1 MSSSRWLNYGIS
13 AVGALVVGVTTFGL
27 GLPWYMT
34 AALFTFGAGAA
45 FLNGRFATP
54 SLGGGVMG
62 GAGGFA
68 GARTKSRSDAVS
80 QALQI
85 NTNSEAITLPV
96 VFGTQRIGGNF
107 TRYDRN
113 SFRTVPIIQ
122 RVRRDPALVAYEQ
135 AKKAYKK
142 DPDRVDHA
150 IDDLASK
157 QQEQA
162 GGSGGKGARPSP
174 PPPPSQ
180 TLDAYDKVGQ
190 YAQILLKEDQT
201 GGRKLPVEYDE
212 FVVGYR
218 YFLSFEL
225 AYCLGPVDRFEL
237 MRSYPG
243 EQAVI
248 DNTNTPDVTGANSY
262 AFTAKGGDEG
272 GSVRFYPGKANQTR
286 ETGDVFKAPETNYR
300 NVAFAMFSN
309 YYLGQAPAVKSY
321 AVEVTR
327 YPKVLDADGNP
338 IPNFPVRGSSAG
350 LVYTATL
357 ATWAANKVTVTIGAH
372 GIVPGQRIIAEGWVP
387 KAFNGVNRVVLET
400 TPTTIS
406 FTSANPGTISTLG
419 TIRTAHPC
427 YFSANPAA
435 VLWEVFTNK
444 LWGRG
449 INPNDL
455 DLPSFRAAAQYFEAN
470 NIGMDF
476 YLETQ
481 NLISEAVDTIR
492 THVYT
497 MVVPVGGILKCICL
511 LDRSN
516 AYNPRI
522 RITSENVIEPE
533 FMRPDW
539 VGTVNEIRATFQN
552 RFNNYQDEIV
562 IAQDDGNL
570 ATIGRVNS
578 TRMSLPAF
586 GSRDV
591 ADRMVR
597 NIIQQIAQPQAQLKF
612 RMNRFESRLTPG
624 DFLEFV
630 WTEWSAGPTTTYWRV
645 VETEDND
652 EDGDGIIVSCLEDL
666 YVTPLQGLPETFD
679 PGVPAY
685 EEGIITDDSDVVLGD
700 QSRLQFD
707 AGNMQFAVAEMPFF
721 LSSGE
726 RLFLL
731 FANRD
736 TGRINAVNF
745 YARET
750 GSGSDFY
757 YLGQLS
763 PWAIFG
769 ELQTELSADDYPSIR
784 RDIYN
789 LTINLEFA
797 TDRARLLEIYSF
809 APTDDDHLVALVGSE
824 QNWMIIGNELFQV
837 GQAEPGAAANQV
849 ILTVYLRGQLGTER
863 ENHSIGDRVIFVH
876 EFIPRVYTLRYDQLP
891 INVPLDF
898 RAIPLD
904 INGNT
909 GLQYDFTYT
918 ITNRA
923 RQPMRIEVWDSTGST
938 STSWTVD
945 FRPRFHNRGA
955 ETIVDIDSDLNTFT
969 AEIPNL
975 YEFFVM
981 PRNSSETDLLSIAAR
996 VTPTL
1001 IQDDGTDPTTG
1012 IASFA
1017 YTAPAGTDHLLLYT
1031 AFDGVLGLPARINL
1045 P

>member
-1 MSSSRWLNYGIS
+1 MSGNRWINYGIS
-13 AVGALVVGVTTFGL
+13 AVGALVVGVTTFGM

-45 FLNGRFATP
+45 FLNGKFATP
-54 SLGGGVMG
+54 SLGAGVIGG
-62 GAGGFA
+62 GGFA
-68 GARTKSRSDAVS
+68 GGQTRKRSDAVS

-96 VFGTQRIGGNF
+96 VFGTQRLAGNF
-107 TRYDRN
+107 TKYDRN

-122 RVRRDPALVAYEQ
+122 RVRRDPSLVAYEQ

-142 DPDRVDHA
+142 NPDRVDHA

-157 QQEQA
+157 QQEAA

-174 PPPPSQ
+174 PPPPSD

-190 YAQILLKEDQT
+190 YAQILLKNDQT
-201 GGRKLPVEYDE
+201 GGKKLPVEYDE
-212 FVVGYR
+212 FVVGFR
-218 YFLSFEL
+218 YYLSFEL
-225 AYCLGPVDRFEL
+225 AYCIGPVDRFEL

-243 EQAVI
+243 EQVVI
-248 DNTNTPDVTGANSY
+248 DNTNTPDVVTANSY

-272 GSVRFYPGKANQTR
+272 GSVRFYPGKPTQTR
-286 ETGDVFKAPETNYR
+286 ETGDIFKAPETNYR
-300 NVAFAMFSN
+300 NVAFAMFSD
-309 YYLGQAPAVKSY
+309 YYLGQSPAVKSY

-327 YPKVLDADGNP
+327 FPRVLDASGNV
-338 IPNFPVRGSSAG
+338 IPDFPVRGSAEG

-357 ATWAANKVTVTIGAH
+357 ATWAAGKITVTIGTH
-372 GIVPGQRIIAEGWVP
+372 SIVPGQRVIAEGWEP
-387 KAFNGVNRVVLET
+387 KAFNGVNRTVSEVT
-400 TPTTIS
+400 ATTIS
-406 FTSANPGTISTLG
+406 FTVANPGKIPTLG

-435 VLWEVFTNK
+435 ILWEIFTNK

-449 INPNDL
+449 LNPADL
-455 DLPSFRAAAQYFEAN
+455 DLPSFRQAAQYFEEN

-476 YLETQ
+476 HLETQ
-481 NLISEAVDTIR
+481 NLISEAIDTIR

-497 MVVPVGGILKCICL
+497 MVVPVAGVLKCICL
-511 LDRSN
+511 LDRST
-516 AYNPRI
+516 AYTPKI

-533 FMRPDW
+533 FSRPDW

-570 ATIGRVNS
+570 ATVGRVNS

-630 WTEWSAGPTTTYWRV
+630 WSEWSAGPTTTYWRV

-652 EDGDGIIVSCLEDL
+652 EDTDGIIVSCLEDV
-666 YVTPLQGLPETFD
+666 YVTPLQGLPETFE
-679 PGVPAY
+679 PGVPPY
-685 EEGIITDDSDVVLGD
+685 EEGIIVDDSDVVLGD
-700 QSRLQFD
+700 QSRLPFD
-707 AGNMQFAVAEMPFF
+707 VGAMQFEVAEMPFF
-721 LSSGE
+721 LAGGD
-726 RLFLL
+726 RLFLI

-736 TGRINAVNF
+736 TGRINAVNI
-745 YARET
+745 YARAS
-750 GSGSDFY
+750 GSGDDFS

-769 ELQTELSADDYPSIR
+769 ELKTDLSEDDFPTIR
-784 RDIYN
+784 RGIYN
-789 LTINLEFA
+789 LTIDLEFA
-797 TDRARLLEIYSF
+797 SDRVRLLEMYSF
-809 APTDDDHLVALVGSE
+809 APTDADDLVAFVGSE

-837 GQAEPGAAANQV
+837 AQAEPGVSANQV
-849 ILTVYLRGQLGTER
+849 ILTVYLREQLGTQR
-863 ENHSIGDRVIFVH
+863 ENHIIGDRVIFVH
-876 EFIPRVYTLRYDQLP
+876 EFIPRVYTLRYDQLAINDP
-891 INVPLDF
+891 IEF

-904 INGNT
+904 INGNV
-909 GLQYDFTYT
+909 GLEYDFTYT
-918 ITNRA
+918 LTNRA
-923 RQPMRIEVWDSTGST
+923 RRPMPVEVYYSTGST
-938 STSWTVD
+938 STAWTVS
-945 FRPRFHNRGA
+945 FRPRFHNRGSGSI
-955 ETIVDIDSDLNTFT
+955 TDMDSDYNTFT
-969 AEIPNL
+969 AEIPDL
-975 YEFFVM
+975 YEYYVM
-981 PRNSSETDLLSIAAR
+981 PRNSGETDLLTVAAP
-996 VTPTL
+996 VAVTL
-1001 IQDDGTDPTTG
+1001 IQDNGNDPATG
-1012 IASFA
+1012 MASFS
-1017 YTAPAGTDHLLLYT
+1017 YTAPGGTDHLLLYT
-1031 AFDGVLGLPARINL
+1031 AFDGVLGFPTRINL